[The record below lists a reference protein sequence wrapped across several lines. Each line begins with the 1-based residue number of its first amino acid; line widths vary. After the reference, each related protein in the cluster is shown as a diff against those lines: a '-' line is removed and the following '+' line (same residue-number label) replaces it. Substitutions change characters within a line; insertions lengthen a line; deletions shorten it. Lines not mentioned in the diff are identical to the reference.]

1 MTKLQQNQEQIMASL
16 TDLFN
21 KIDAYYRP
29 QMEAE
34 FSNISLSEIE
44 TIEFI
49 AKSPYPNVTKL
60 AHHLYMTRGAASK
73 IAKKL
78 LKKNFIESYQIPE
91 NKKEIYFRLTAD
103 GQKINDRHENLHQ
116 KFSKNDQIIFEE
128 LTDEA
133 VSNILD
139 FLNNYNRHL
148 DSSIRKN
155 IEK

>member
-1 MTKLQQNQEQIMASL
+1 MTNLQQNQEQIMTSL

-21 KIDAYYRP
+21 KIDAYYKP

-49 AKSPYPNVTKL
+49 AKTAYPNVTKL

-78 LKKNFIESYQIPE
+78 LKKISLNLIKF
-91 NKKEIYFRLTAD
+91 L
-103 GQKINDRHENLHQ
+103 KIKR
-116 KFSKNDQIIFEE
+116 KSIF
-128 LTDEA
+128 A
-133 VSNILD
+133 
-139 FLNNYNRHL
+139 
-148 DSSIRKN
+148 
-155 IEK
+155 

>member
-1 MTKLQQNQEQIMASL
+1 MTNLQQNQEQIMTSL

-21 KIDAYYRP
+21 KIDAYYKP

-49 AKSPYPNVTKL
+49 AKTPYPNVTKL

-78 LKKNFIESYQIPE
+78 LKKNLVESYQIPQ
-91 NKKEIYFRLTAD
+91 NKKEIYFRLT
-103 GQKINDRHENLHQ
+103 KE
-116 KFSKNDQIIFEE
+116 DQVIFDE
-128 LTDEA
+128 LTDES
-133 VSNILD
+133 VSNILE
-139 FLNNYNRHL
+139 FLNKYNNHL
-148 DSSIRKN
+148 DSAIRNN

>member
-1 MTKLQQNQEQIMASL
+1 MTNLQQNQEQIMTSL

-21 KIDAYYRP
+21 KIDAYYKP

-49 AKSPYPNVTKL
+49 AKTPYPNVTKL

-78 LKKNFIESYQIPE
+78 LKKNLVESYQIPQ
-91 NKKEIYFRLTAD
+91 NKKEIYFRLTKE
-103 GQKINDRHENLHQ
+103 GQV
-116 KFSKNDQIIFEE
+116 IFDE
-128 LTDEA
+128 LTDES
-133 VSNILD
+133 VSNILE
-139 FLNNYNRHL
+139 FLNKYNNHL
-148 DSSIRKN
+148 DSAIRNN

>member
-1 MTKLQQNQEQIMASL
+1 MTNLQQNQEQIMTSL

-21 KIDAYYRP
+21 KIDAYYKP

-49 AKSPYPNVTKL
+49 AKTPYPNVTKL

-78 LKKNFIESYQIPE
+78 LKKNLVESYQIPQ
-91 NKKEIYFRLTAD
+91 NKKEIYFRLTKE
-103 GQKINDRHENLHQ
+103 GQEINDRHESLHQ
-116 KFSKNDQIIFEE
+116 KF
-128 LTDEA
+128 
-133 VSNILD
+133 
-139 FLNNYNRHL
+139 
-148 DSSIRKN
+148 
-155 IEK
+155 

>member
-1 MTKLQQNQEQIMASL
+1 MTNLQQNQEQIMTSL

-21 KIDAYYRP
+21 KIDAYYKP

-49 AKSPYPNVTKL
+49 AKTPYPNVTKL

-78 LKKNFIESYQIPE
+78 LKKNLVESYQIPQ
-91 NKKEIYFRLTAD
+91 NKEDEEPTIRCFCDTAPVLERYWAQKAGLGPSRKFAPKIFRK
-103 GQKINDRHENLHQ
+103 G
-116 KFSKNDQIIFEE
+116 
-128 LTDEA
+128 
-133 VSNILD
+133 
-139 FLNNYNRHL
+139 
-148 DSSIRKN
+148 SSYLR
-155 IEK
+155 